1 MRLCTL
7 AVIAVVWGVK
17 EQRLSSVTP
26 KILGLF
32 TVGILVPSTEM
43 FRSSLYSFV
52 QFVNMVAV
60 DLVGKKVKLLA
71 TRKVGEIAVYF
82 RAHVI
87 Y

>member
-1 MRLCTL
+1 M
-7 AVIAVVWGVK
+7 K

-60 DLVGKKVKLLA
+60 DLVGESVRLLA
-71 TRKVGEIAVYF
+71 EKKRE
-82 RAHVI
+82 RSER
-87 Y
+87 